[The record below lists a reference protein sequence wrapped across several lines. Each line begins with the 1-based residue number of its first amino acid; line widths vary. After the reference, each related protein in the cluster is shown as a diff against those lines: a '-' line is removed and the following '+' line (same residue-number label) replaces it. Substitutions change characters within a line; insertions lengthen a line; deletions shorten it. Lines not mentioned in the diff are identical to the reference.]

1 MAGSYT
7 HAVAVF
13 LLFTVYCF
21 TFSTCSDIWKQAV
34 DDSED
39 GSLITNT
46 WRATKKAIT
55 ETVLNK
61 CGEGADCFFTT
72 GVGLCYET
80 SGAALLISSATCD
93 GSKLREARLM
103 LMCHH
108 RGLVKTWFSCLSACK
123 EHSGWLSGHRW
134 LPPWG
139 CWFQT
144 SLELRIK
151 TKQNKKKAA
160 RWKWRFDRHLK
171 YLYVQLVDMP

>member
-1 MAGSYT
+1 MQQKKQSQK
-7 HAVAVF
+7 
-13 LLFTVYCF
+13 LL
-21 TFSTCSDIWKQAV
+21 
-34 DDSED
+34 
-39 GSLITNT
+39 
-46 WRATKKAIT
+46 
-55 ETVLNK
+55 LNK
-61 CGEGADCFFTT
+61 CGAGADCFFTT

-108 RGLVKTWFSCLSACK
+108 RGLVKTWFSRLSACK

-160 RWKWRFDRHLK
+160 VVWTKLLWDWINTGFLLSGTVRSDESEDLTDTLSTSM
-171 YLYVQLVDMP
+171 YSL